1 MAPSKDRAIPAE
13 TVVNSLTKAVGQL
26 IRRLRADANPG
37 GLNFSQTA
45 TLARLDGEGAMTT
58 ADLARAESMKP
69 QSMATIL
76 SGLEE
81 EGLVVRSHHPTDGR
95 QILFSLTPEGI
106 EARRKRTAA
115 KQKWLLAKVAKLDPA
130 ERQTLLA
137 AAALISRLDEP

>member
-1 MAPSKDRAIPAE
+1 MASSSDQLKTAE
-13 TVVNSLTKAVGQL
+13 TVVASLTKAIGHL

-45 TLARLDGEGAMTT
+45 TLARLDDEGAMTT
-58 ADLARAESMKP
+58 ADLARSESMKP

-81 EGLVVRSHHPTDGR
+81 EALVKRSRHPTDGR
-95 QILFSLTPEGI
+95 QILFSLTREGI

-115 KQKWLLAKVAKLDPA
+115 KQKWLLAKVSKLSSADQ
-130 ERQTLLA
+130 RTLLA
-137 AAALISRLDEP
+137 AAELINTLGEP

>member
-1 MAPSKDRAIPAE
+1 MAPSKDRSASTEI
-13 TVVNSLTKAVGQL
+13 VVASLTNAIGQL

-45 TLARLDGEGAMTT
+45 TLARLDDEGAMTT

-76 SGLEE
+76 SDLEE
-81 EGLVVRSHHPTDGR
+81 EGLVERSRHPTDGR
-95 QILFSLTPEGI
+95 QILVSLTRLGI

-115 KQKWLLAKVAKLDPA
+115 KQKWLLAKVAKLSPA
-130 ERQTLLA
+130 DQQTLLSA
-137 AAALISRLDEP
+137 ATLISDLGEP